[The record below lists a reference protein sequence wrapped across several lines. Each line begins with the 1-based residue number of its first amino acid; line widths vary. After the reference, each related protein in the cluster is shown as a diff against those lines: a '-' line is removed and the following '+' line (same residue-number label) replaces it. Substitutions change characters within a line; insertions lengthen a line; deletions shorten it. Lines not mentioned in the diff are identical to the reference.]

1 MNEQRCRWH
10 CMCEIVMVVTHSVA
24 DAARL
29 ALRRV
34 ATTTW
39 IVARR
44 RDSGSATWWDVA
56 VDLYVTRCSR
66 QDSTGAT
73 RLRERTDQSSREPRN
88 ELRARASL
96 SLFLFF
102 SLSVLRFCSL
112 SVPLEYPV
120 CPAFLLSHSSAF
132 RPRFALFAVRFYV
145 VICSSL
151 CHSHLLR
158 DLCPMIPF
166 LFVPCL
172 PARGI
177 DRPSLFNPRAPRVF
191 LLCLT
196 CC

>member
-1 MNEQRCRWH
+1 MNERRCRWH
-10 CMCEIVMVVTHSVA
+10 RTCEIVMVVTHSVA

-73 RLRERTDQSSREPRN
+73 SRTHRSVESRTSERAACTC
-88 ELRARASL
+88 LSL